1 MLSAV
6 YSYWSNNNW
15 TLLLRY
21 LGLGLLICLEPDV
34 NMRVLSVEIATH
46 LRRQHDNV
54 SGLSALLR
62 CN

>member
-6 YSYWSNNNW
+6 YWSNNNW

-21 LGLGLLICLEPDV
+21 LGLLICLEPDV